1 MLKVDFDHALPLKRD
16 ELFGWGERLR
26 AAPTLG
32 YSDAHGGFW
41 IASRYDDVVSV
52 LRDTETFICSKRI
65 TLPPQASPVP
75 VIPLESDEPDHT
87 FYRSV
92 FAPLVT
98 PKAVHEHQSAIRD
111 IVANALEKIAARGGG
126 DAVTDFAALIPARAM
141 AMLFGFSDED
151 AYAFDTGFS
160 NLVAAAGSGDVERQM
175 KAVGDF
181 KAFLEQ
187 KVEERRA
194 APRESDLV
202 SSILR
207 HEVDGRRYQPDE
219 ILGLMWSAAGGAIDT
234 TKHAIGHAV
243 REIGVRPHVRKALIE
258 DPSKIP
264 AIVDES
270 LRLNASAFMDA
281 RYIAK
286 DVTLSGSELREGERI
301 LLVYGW
307 ANHDER
313 VFEDAQ
319 NLVLDRKPNRHLTF
333 GVGIHQCLGNHLAR
347 LELKLAI
354 EGLLEKIPNYELVE
368 PDVSPILSGGM
379 MWAHKSLPISNGAGR
394 SAKHAN

>member
-1 MLKVDFDHALPLKRD
+1 MLKVDFDHAKPLTRD

-26 AAPTLG
+26 AAPSLA
-32 YSDAHGGFW
+32 YSEAHGGFW
-41 IASRYDDVVSV
+41 IASRYDDVVAV
-52 LRDTETFICSKRI
+52 LRDTETFICSNRI

-75 VIPLESDEPDHT
+75 VIPLESDEPNHT

-98 PKAVHEHQSAIRD
+98 PKAVHEHENAIRS
-111 IVANALEKIAARGGG
+111 IVANALDKLAARGSG
-126 DAVTDFAALIPARAM
+126 DAVADFAALIPARAM
-141 AMLFGFSDED
+141 AMLFGFSEED
-151 AYAFDTGFS
+151 AYRFDTGFS
-160 NLVAAAGSGDVERQM
+160 DLIAAAGSGDVDRQM

-187 KVEERRA
+187 KVEERRSK
-194 APRESDLV
+194 PGDTDLV
-202 SSILR
+202 SAILR
-207 HEVDGRRYQPDE
+207 HEVDGRRYQDDE

-243 REIGVRPHVRKALIE
+243 HEIGIRPEVRKALIE

-286 DVTLSGSELREGERI
+286 DTTLAGAQLKQGERI

-313 VFEDAQ
+313 VFSDAQ

-333 GVGIHQCLGNHLAR
+333 GQGVHQCLGNHLAR

-354 EGLLEKIPNYELVE
+354 EGLLTKIPNYQLVE

-379 MWAHKSLPISNGAGR
+379 MWLHKNLPITANA
-394 SAKHAN
+394 SAR